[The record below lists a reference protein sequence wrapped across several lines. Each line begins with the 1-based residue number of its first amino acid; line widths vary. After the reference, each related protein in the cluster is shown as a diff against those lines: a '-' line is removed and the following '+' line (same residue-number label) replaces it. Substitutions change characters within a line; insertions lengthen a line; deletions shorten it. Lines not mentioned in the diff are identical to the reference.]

1 MSDIYMNRVFRDTFK
16 ENFNPPTNNYVP
28 VEYWQIG
35 IKKQKKCQRGED
47 EGFFN
52 EAEEQIL
59 KMFDDQR
66 LTNTTTVDESGKVV
80 T

>member
-1 MSDIYMNRVFRDTFK
+1 MNRVFRDTFK
-16 ENFNPPTNNYVP
+16 DNFKPDPNNYVP

-35 IKKQKKCQRGED
+35 KKRVAKSKKDEN
-47 EGFFN
+47 EGFFT

-59 KMFDDQR
+59 RMFDEQR
-66 LTNTTTVDESGKVV
+66 LERTTTFDETGKVV